1 MTFMLVIH
9 AALGLLGSA
18 YIFSAFS
25 QVAALSFLAGAF
37 LSFINLV
44 ALVVAGPR
52 ILAKKQVA
60 RAVAII
66 VFKFAILGWIMYEV
80 VAGKFLHLGWFAV
93 GLGTVI
99 ASVVATSFKTS
110 PKAES

>member
-18 YIFSAFS
+18 YVFSAYS
-25 QVAALSFLAGAF
+25 QTAALSFLAGSV

-44 ALVVAGPR
+44 VLVYATPR

-60 RAVAII
+60 WAVAII

-80 VAGKFLHLGWFAV
+80 VTGSFLHLGWFAA
-93 GLGTVI
+93 GLSLVI
-99 ASVVATSFKTS
+99 LSVLAASFKAS
-110 PKAES
+110 PKAET